1 MAKNSICATLWP
13 CKYWNC
19 WNIQSLG
26 VCLLFCFVCFFT
38 LASTSGK
45 GKKIQW
51 GFQLQSSYLYDL
63 LVHVRWELDRDSAT
77 GEKNLSELLK
87 SYGKWLL
94 LTVVKHFVF
103 HWTFIFLFELKLCF
117 SLTKGQPGWHFIQ
130 ACCPLT
136 AVHPFTKVFESELFK
151 SIAAALFFPMSPK
164 TPPQNSVFQLYF
176 TPVFFE
182 TTLRCLSVTKES
194 IRPTYCETGLRF
206 FDLGTCK
213 RGQVKLRT
221 SEGIPF

>member
-19 WNIQSLG
+19 WNIQSLS
-26 VCLLFCFVCFFT
+26 VCFLFFC
-38 LASTSGK
+38 LFFLFWLQPRVR

-51 GFQLQSSYLYDL
+51 GFQLLSFFLYDL
-63 LVHVRWELDRDSAT
+63 LVHVRWELDLDSAT

-117 SLTKGQPGWHFIQ
+117 SLTKGGLADISYTLVVLSQQFI
-130 ACCPLT
+130 
-136 AVHPFTKVFESELFK
+136 
-151 SIAAALFFPMSPK
+151 
-164 TPPQNSVFQLYF
+164 
-176 TPVFFE
+176 
-182 TTLRCLSVTKES
+182 CLQRSLS
-194 IRPTYCETGLRF
+194 RNYLN
-206 FDLGTCK
+206 L
-213 RGQVKLRT
+213 
-221 SEGIPF
+221 